1 MEQTLEGPETLGP
14 TTAGF
19 PSLFRD
25 ARVPTQGTFHEE
37 RWSQI
42 YVSGRQPPTTKE
54 AAGWRVELFPR
65 PSPYGRSWTP
75 TGLTASPCPVL
86 RPSCQG
92 KGRSKSGEGRAPG
105 GGRTEVSNSQGE
117 GGVSGGQ

>member
-25 ARVPTQGTFHEE
+25 ARVPTQATVRKE
-37 RWSQI
+37 RGSQV

-54 AAGWRVELFPR
+54 AAGWRVELFPGPTHMAGVGPLLDSQLHPA
-65 PSPYGRSWTP
+65 PS
-75 TGLTASPCPVL
+75 
-86 RPSCQG
+86 
-92 KGRSKSGEGRAPG
+92 
-105 GGRTEVSNSQGE
+105 
-117 GGVSGGQ
+117 